1 MVVGFNKIYKKINY
15 TMEHI
20 LEYEQFAGESLNESQ
35 IIYDGVKVNAAG
47 DKTGRLLL
55 TYGTTKVYYKIKAK
69 VKALITLYEGPI
81 GVVAAWQD
89 DKKQCWVKD
98 NTGKL
103 FKLDTETL
111 KTLAAKAKAK
121 APLIAFTGTG
131 EVKGV
136 SGTYDATLT
145 KVA

>member
-1 MVVGFNKIYKKINY
+1 
-15 TMEHI
+15 MEHI
-20 LEYEQFAGESLNESQ
+20 LEYEQFADESLNEAQ

-69 VKALITLYEGPI
+69 VQKAFITFYDGPI
-81 GVVAAWQD
+81 AVEAAWQD

-98 NTGKL
+98 NTDKL
-103 FKLDTETL
+103 FKLDTATL

-121 APLIAFTGTG
+121 ASTIALAGTG
-131 EVKGV
+131 EIKGV
-136 SGTYDATLT
+136 EGSYNATLT